1 MEAKNFSDTG
11 LYPVQFRVTW
21 LWAVFPLAFFAVAC
35 VMFFIVWEAYAM
47 VNLAAAAF
55 AGLIVTSLV
64 AKDMSAFWKSALRG
78 MSSELCAILALILL
92 VVGPFGNMMAR
103 AGVAQGFVW
112 LGSNIGMTGPLFVVF
127 TFIAC
132 SVVATATGTSLG
144 TVFSGFPIF
153 YPAGILLGADPVFLA
168 GAILSGAMF
177 GDKLSPISDST
188 IASATTQRYATKN
201 ESADIGGVVA
211 SRIKYSL
218 VAAAG
223 TIVLYLIF
231 GAGLGS
237 GAVIAG
243 PEVLADFSNARG
255 LIMLIPVAVLL
266 TVAVIKRDIFIAVT
280 FGLITGTL
288 VGLASGALQMSD
300 IFSVEGGQAGGF
312 LIAGV
317 NGKLGLIGY
326 LLGICGIM
334 GVLRESGT
342 LDRLLDKLLNSSLA
356 KTTAGSEWVNALGI
370 MITCSFIGS
379 ANGPAL
385 IIFGPVASDIGSK
398 KGLHPYRRANII
410 DGMVC
415 SLPVNLPFT
424 SAFIFIVIGV
434 VEGLMSTYDFI
445 TPIGPFALA
454 AATFHPIMLFVVF
467 TVCIVTGWG
476 RIYETKDG
484 GMSKDPSQA
493 WNAGRQS

>member
-1 MEAKNFSDTG
+1 MEEKT
-11 LYPVQFRVTW
+11 YPVQFKGTW
-21 LWAVFPLAFFAVAC
+21 LVALIPLVFFAVAC
-35 VMFFIVWEAYAM
+35 ALFFIVWESYAM
-47 VNLAAAAF
+47 ENLAMAAF
-55 AGLIVTSLV
+55 VGLIVTSLL
-64 AKDMSAFWKSALRG
+64 AKNMNAFWKSVYNG
-78 MSSELCAILALILL
+78 MATDLCAILALILIL
-92 VVGPFGNMMAR
+92 CGMFAQMMAR
-103 AGVAQGFVW
+103 GGVAQGFVW
-112 LGSNIGMTGPLFVVF
+112 LGLNFNITGGAYVVF

-132 SVVATATGTSLG
+132 SIVATATGTSLG

-153 YPAGILLGADPVFLA
+153 YPAGILLGGHPVLMA

-188 IASATTQRYATKN
+188 IASATTQRFATTG
-201 ESADIGGVVA
+201 EPADIGGVVA

-223 TIVLYLIF
+223 AIVLYIIF
-231 GAGLGS
+231 SGVLGGS
-237 GAVIAG
+237 TVASAD
-243 PEVLADFSNARG
+243 VLADFANPRG

-266 TVAVIKRDIFIAVT
+266 VVAVVTRNIFIAIT
-280 FGLITGTL
+280 FGIIVGIV
-288 VGLASGALQMSD
+288 VGLPTGAISTSD
-300 IFSVEGGQAGGF
+300 IFAVRGGATSGF

-317 NGKLGLIGY
+317 NAKRGLILY

-334 GVLRESGT
+334 GVLRESGV
-342 LDRLLDKLLNSSLA
+342 LDRLMNALLKSKLSA
-356 KTTAGSEWVNALGI
+356 TTAGSEWVNALGI

-385 IIFGPVASDIGSK
+385 IIFGPVADELGKK

-415 SLPVNLPFT
+415 SLPVNVPFT
-424 SAFIFIVIGV
+424 SAFIFIVISV
-434 VEGLMSTYDFI
+434 VQGLMANYDFI

-467 TVCIVTGWG
+467 SICIISGWG
-476 RIYETKDG
+476 REYETKDG
-484 GMSKDPSQA
+484 GRTKDPRLA
-493 WNAGRQS
+493 WNADQKAS

>member
-1 MEAKNFSDTG
+1 MEEGKT
-11 LYPVQFRVTW
+11 YPVEFRGTW
-21 LWAVFPLAFFAVAC
+21 LWAIFPLAIFAVAC

-55 AGLIVTSLV
+55 FGLIVTSLL
-64 AKDMSAFWKSALRG
+64 AKDMGAFWKAALRG
-78 MSSELCAILALILL
+78 MSSELCAVLALILL

-112 LGSNIGMTGPLFVVF
+112 LGSYIGMTGPLFVVF
-127 TFIAC
+127 VFIAC
-132 SVVATATGTSLG
+132 SIVATATGTSLG
-144 TVFSGFPIF
+144 TVFTGFPIF

-188 IASATTQRYATKN
+188 IAAATTQRYATKN

-223 TIVLYLIF
+223 TIILYLTF
-231 GAGLGS
+231 GAGIGG
-237 GAVIAG
+237 GAVVAG
-243 PEVLADFSNARG
+243 PEVLADFANPQG
-255 LIMLIPVAVLL
+255 LIMLIPVVVLL
-266 TVAVIKRDIFIAVT
+266 TVAVIKRDIFVAVT
-280 FGLITGTL
+280 FGLIVGTI
-288 VGLASGALQMSD
+288 VGLVSGALVLTD
-300 IFSVEGGQAGGF
+300 IFSVSGGVAGGF
-312 LIAGV
+312 LVVGV
-317 NGKLGLIGY
+317 NSKLGLIGY

-342 LDRLLDKLLNSSLA
+342 LDRLLNKLLKTKLSA
-356 KTTAGSEWVNALGI
+356 TTAGSEWVNALGI

-385 IIFGPVASDIGSK
+385 IIYGPVASDIARK
-398 KGLHPYRRANII
+398 KGLHPYRSANII

-434 VEGLMSTYDFI
+434 VQGLMTTYDFL

-467 TVCIVTGWG
+467 TVCIITGWG
-476 RIYETKDG
+476 RLYETKDG
-484 GMSKDPSQA
+484 GKTKDPALA
-493 WNAGRQS
+493 WNADQK